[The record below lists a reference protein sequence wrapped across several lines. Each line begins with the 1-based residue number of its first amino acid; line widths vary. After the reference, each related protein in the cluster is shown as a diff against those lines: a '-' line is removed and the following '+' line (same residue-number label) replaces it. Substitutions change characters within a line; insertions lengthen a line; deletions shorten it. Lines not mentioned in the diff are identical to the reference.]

1 MEKTLE
7 IHLKETLQELST
19 QIRDTP
25 VPEEMT
31 WEERVGYMVAKNY
44 FANLLVAKYANL

>member
-7 IHLKETLQELST
+7 MHLKEMLQNLST
-19 QIRDTP
+19 EVRDTP

-31 WEERVGYMVAKNY
+31 WEERVGYMIAKNY
-44 FANLLVAKYANL
+44 FANFLGSKYANL